1 LKSTEKKSIWVSVKG
16 HLSLIYLI
24 LGLFALR
31 SSLVEP
37 YVVPTGSMEPTLK
50 TGDRLYALKCAYD
63 LKVPFTNHTALHIS
77 DVKRGDVIL
86 FQAPHRPEMTYVKR
100 AVGLPGDRLE
110 IQDGVLYVNGQE
122 IIKTEFPNREVLYDI
137 DRNADKKLYV
147 ENLSGRKHY
156 VILDSA
162 LDGNPT
168 RNLETIVVPEN
179 HLFAVGDNRD
189 NSYDSRAWGFVPME
203 NLKGKAMFIWFSGW
217 DPLLKENMVK
227 EHSLLMQIVYFAVD
241 FFRFTSD
248 WIQGKAWIRYEKI
261 GTLIQ

>member
-1 LKSTEKKSIWVSVKG
+1 MIQSIKN
-16 HLSLIYLI
+16 SLPLLYLI

-63 LKVPFTNHTALHIS
+63 LKFPFTNWTLVHFS

-86 FQAPHRPEMTYVKR
+86 FQAPHRPDMTYVKR

-122 IIKTEFPNREVLYDI
+122 IVKTEFPNKEVLYDI
-137 DRNADKKLYV
+137 DRKDDKRLYV
-147 ENLSGRKHY
+147 EDLTGRKHF
-156 VILDSA
+156 VILDSM
-162 LDGNPT
+162 LDRHPS
-168 RNLETIVVPEN
+168 RNMSSITVPEG
-179 HLFAVGDNRD
+179 HVFAVGDNRD

-203 NLKGKAMFIWFSGW
+203 NLKGKALFIWFSGW

-227 EHSLLMQIVYFAVD
+227 EHSIAMQIVYFVVD
-241 FFRFTSD
+241 FFRFVWD
-248 WIQGKAWIRYEKI
+248 WIQGEAWIRYEKI